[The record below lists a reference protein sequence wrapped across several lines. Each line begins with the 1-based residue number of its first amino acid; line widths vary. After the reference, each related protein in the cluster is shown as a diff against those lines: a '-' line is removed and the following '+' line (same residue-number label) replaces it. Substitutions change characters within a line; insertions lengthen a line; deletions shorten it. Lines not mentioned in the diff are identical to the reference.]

1 MIRSMT
7 GFAAVE
13 ETDGQLFAGVEI
25 RSYNSRHLDIAL
37 RISSGYL
44 LLEENIKS
52 LIAQKLTR
60 GRVEINVRVKDE
72 SEAAMRFEIHLQR
85 ARAYYQALCR
95 IRDELGLN
103 DSPSLDHILRA
114 GDMVSPADVDDCAA
128 KNAWPLVEQCV
139 NKAIED
145 LNRMRKTEGDF
156 ISRDFVQRL
165 GAISAW
171 LEQIKARSDGLLPAY
186 QDRLR
191 ERINSLTHGI
201 VEIDPARIAQEA
213 AFLADKSDISE
224 EITRAESHIEQF
236 RREMDSDEPAGR
248 KLNFLLQEFNREFNT
263 MGSKTGNSDVSYL
276 IVNAKTELEKIR
288 GQVQKIE

>member
-7 GFAAVE
+7 GYAAVE
-13 ETDGQLFAGVEI
+13 ETDGQLFAGIEM

-44 LLEENIKS
+44 LLEESIKN

-72 SEAAMRFEIHLQR
+72 SEAATRFEVHMQR
-85 ARAYYQALCR
+85 AKAYYQALCR

-103 DSPSLDHILRA
+103 DSPSLDHLLRA
-114 GDMVSPADVDDCAA
+114 GDMVSPADLDERAA
-128 KNAWPLVEQCV
+128 KNTWPLVERCL
-139 NKAIED
+139 NKAMSN

-156 ISRDFVQRL
+156 ISRDFSNRL
-165 GAISAW
+165 DAIGAW
-171 LEQIKARSDGLLPAY
+171 LEQIKAQTEGLLPVY
-186 QDRLR
+186 RDRLK
-191 ERINSLTHGI
+191 ERINNLTCGI

-224 EITRAESHIEQF
+224 EITRAKSHFEQF
-236 RREMDSDEPAGR
+236 RKEMDSDEPAGR

-263 MGSKTGNSDVSYL
+263 MGSKSGNREVSYL
-276 IVNAKTELEKIR
+276 IVNVKTELEKIR
-288 GQVQKIE
+288 EQVQNIE